1 MNVPAFTLDEKLR
14 LIILRTPELEL
25 AWSREDGSLRTL
37 SYLDGSSVLGHG
49 PLVSGLDVAL
59 SAPDNWLGARSF
71 ARYLSH
77 QCVEQDAAIEITL
90 VIGLGLLKLYDR
102 YRVTGTMVARQ
113 VSLQNADV
121 EEVRIYGLRMRI
133 PHARVGRVEVC
144 RFEAPGNSA
153 RPRIPLDVATEQQR
167 NMRPRRNFAPGL
179 NRDHVFEPVPTR
191 GPGLLALHCPGTDD
205 AHPAETLLCWYY
217 SENETAQPFV
227 EGMRGSTPLQPAAV
241 SLVHETGLAGRLQGE
256 TLLSSG
262 TQYLLLLRE
271 PWETARTTFQ
281 QAWPAIGLP
290 PVESPPTWVRG
301 AALYETHPAL
311 HGGFNSLSRKLP
323 ELAALGITTLLL
335 LPIWS
340 FSNPSK
346 RLWDGNWSASGS
358 PYAIRDLEQLDPTLG
373 TPADLRNLVQ
383 TAHSLDMRVLVDF
396 AVQGCAASSRYVLQH
411 PNWFIRDETGDIATI
426 QIPGTPLR
434 LMDYYSFDWN
444 NPELRNYLHNW
455 ALDQMQRYNFD
466 GYRTVAPASTV
477 LNWKPH
483 LPYHASAANLGLL
496 PLLRAL
502 RADMRIYKPDA
513 ALLCSL
519 AGPLYTPLHDAS
531 YDYPSHL
538 MFVHTALNRMSP
550 AELGDYLSDRLLTH
564 PHGSMRICFTE
575 KHDTCDINPLAV
587 GMRGSRISRMLLAGM
602 VICGFIPALWAGQ
615 EQEQDHIFTALFQA
629 RRTHP
634 VLRCGETLYN
644 AVWCDSP
651 QVFAVMRVLHKDCL
665 LGLLNISPYKQTVT
679 LSLPIDTLPLDNT
692 SFLLHELLSDVCW
705 IEDDQRSW
713 RRSELQHLR
722 LTLEPFRAYCLALE
736 PQ

>member
-49 PLVSGLDVAL
+49 PLESGLDVAL
-59 SAPDNWLGARSF
+59 NAPDNWLGTRSF

-77 QCVEQDAAIEITL
+77 QCVEQDEAIEITL
-90 VIGLGLLKLYDR
+90 VTGLGLLKLYDR
-102 YRVTGTMVARQ
+102 YRITGTMIARQ
-113 VSLQNADV
+113 VTIQNVAV
-121 EEVRIYGLRMRI
+121 EEARIYGLRMCI
-133 PHARVGRVEVC
+133 PHARVGRVELC
-144 RFEAPGNSA
+144 HFEAPGNSV
-153 RPRIPLDVATEQQR
+153 RPRIPLEVATEQR
-167 NMRPRRNFAPGL
+167 RTTRPRRNFAPGL
-179 NRDHVFEPVPTR
+179 NRGNVFEPVPTR
-191 GPGLLALHCPGTDD
+191 GPGLLVLHSLVADD
-205 AHPAETLLCWYY
+205 ANPAETLLCWYY
-217 SENETAQPFV
+217 SEREAAQPFV
-227 EGMRGSTPLQPAAV
+227 EGMREITPLQLPAV
-241 SLVHETGLAGRLQGE
+241 SLGHEAGLAGRLYGE
-256 TLLSSG
+256 AWLTSG

-271 PWETARTTFQ
+271 PWQTARTVFQ
-281 QAWPAIGLP
+281 HTWPSIGLP
-290 PVESPPTWVRG
+290 EIEPPPTWVRD

-311 HGGFNSLSRKLP
+311 HGGFNSLTRKLP
-323 ELAALGITTLLL
+323 ELAALGITTLVL
-335 LPIWS
+335 LPIWN

-346 RLWDGNWSASGS
+346 RLWDSNWSASGS
-358 PYAIRDLEQLDPTLG
+358 PYAIRDLEQLDATLG

-383 TAHSLDMRVLVDF
+383 TAHRLDMRVLVDF
-396 AVQGCAASSRYVLQH
+396 AVQGCAASSRYVLQY
-411 PNWFIRDETGDIATI
+411 PDWFIRDETGDIATI

-444 NPELRNYLHNW
+444 NQELRNYLQNW
-455 ALDQMQRYNFD
+455 ALDQMQRYDFD
-466 GYRTVAPASTV
+466 GYRTVAPASTA
-477 LNWKPH
+477 LNWKSG

-496 PLLRAL
+496 PLLRVL
-502 RADMRIYKPDA
+502 RTDMRAARPDS

-538 MFVHTALNRMSP
+538 MFVYTALNRMSP
-550 AELGDYLSDRLLTH
+550 AELGDYLSDHMLTY
-564 PHGSMRICFTE
+564 PQGSMRICFTE

-587 GMRGSRISRMLLAGM
+587 GMRGSRISRMLLVGM
-602 VICGFIPALWAGQ
+602 VMCGFIPALWSGQ
-615 EQEQDHIFTALFQA
+615 EQGQDHVFTALFQA
-629 RRTHP
+629 RRAYP

-651 QVFAVMRVLHKDCL
+651 QVFAVMRVLYKDCL

-692 SFLLHELLSDVCW
+692 SFRLHELLTDVCW

-722 LTLEPFRAYCLALE
+722 LTLEPFQAYCLALE